1 MIMMK
6 MSSILRS
13 NTLIGVTGFATSGKD
28 TLYTICRNNLPNSFN
43 TKRYAFADELK
54 AECDG
59 FLLENVGISA
69 FTSDPY
75 EKEIIRPLLVTYGTH
90 IRRKLDQNCWIN
102 RLEER
107 IRSDALSDHL
117 IFITDVRFENEAVWI
132 KNHGGLIINVQREG
146 IGPANADEEEQ
157 SYLLKKHTS
166 FSVEW
171 PTVGSDQIL
180 NLTDHVSPILKKFSE
195 AA

>member
-1 MIMMK
+1 MMK

-28 TLYTICRNNLPNSFN
+28 TLYTICRNNLPSSFN

-54 AECDG
+54 AECDK
-59 FLLENVGISA
+59 FLLDNVGISA

-75 EKEIIRPLLVTYGTH
+75 EKEVIRPLLVTYGTH

-107 IRSDALSDHL
+107 IRSDALCDHL
-117 IFITDVRFENEAVWI
+117 IFITIMLLKLNKI
-132 KNHGGLIINVQREG
+132 NSLKILIIGR
-146 IGPANADEEEQ
+146 
-157 SYLLKKHTS
+157 KTS
-166 FSVEW
+166 LSALTIAKQNLFS
-171 PTVGSDQIL
+171 
-180 NLTDHVSPILKKFSE
+180 
-195 AA
+195 

>member
-1 MIMMK
+1 MTE
-6 MSSILRS
+6 ILKS
-13 NTLIGVTGFATSGKD
+13 NTLVGVTGFATSGKD
-28 TLYTICRNNLPNSFN
+28 TLYTICKNSLPSSFN

-54 AECDG
+54 AECDD
-59 FLLENVGISA
+59 FLLKNVGISA

-107 IRSDALSDHL
+107 IRSEALSDHL
-117 IFITDVRFENEAVWI
+117 IFITDVRFKNEAVWI
-132 KNHGGLIINVQREG
+132 KNHGGFIINVQREG

-157 SYLLKKHTS
+157 FFLIKPHVS
-166 FSVEW
+166 FSIDW
-171 PTVGSDQIL
+171 PTVGSDQIF
-180 NLTDHVSPILKKFSE
+180 NLSNHVSPILKKFSE
-195 AA
+195 VA